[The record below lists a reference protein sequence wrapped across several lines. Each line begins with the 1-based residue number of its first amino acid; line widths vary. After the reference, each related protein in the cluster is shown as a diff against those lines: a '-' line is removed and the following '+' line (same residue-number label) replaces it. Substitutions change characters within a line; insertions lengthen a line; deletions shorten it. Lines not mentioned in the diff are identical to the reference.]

1 MPKNLHANSAN
12 RLFNLRDRNI
22 ALSQPP
28 EEVIDSLITEPNIRN
43 NITVNPE
50 IIKK

>member
-28 EEVIDSLITEPNIRN
+28 EEAIGSLILDPNIRN
-43 NITVNPE
+43 NITANPE
-50 IIKK
+50 MIKL

>member
-28 EEVIDSLITEPNIRN
+28 EEANDNLIMEPNIIN
-43 NITVNPE
+43 NISANPE
-50 IIKK
+50 TIKL

>member
-28 EEVIDSLITEPNIRN
+28 EEAIGSLILDPNIRN
-43 NITVNPE
+43 NITANPE
-50 IIKK
+50 AIKL

>member
-28 EEVIDSLITEPNIRN
+28 EEAIGTLILDPNIRN
-43 NITVNPE
+43 NITTNPE
-50 IIKK
+50 TIKL

>member
-28 EEVIDSLITEPNIRN
+28 EEAIDSLMMEPNIRN
-43 NITVNPE
+43 NITANPE
-50 IIKK
+50 TIK